1 MRTVLTIAKEAV
13 KALEEANK
21 HYNECNTC
29 RQEPNEQ
36 GEKSDCIGYHYL
48 LNDAEDLRLEIEEA
62 EATFQQELKERG
74 IEL

>member
-21 HYNECNTC
+21 HYNECNIC
-29 RQEPNEQ
+29 LQ
-36 GEKSDCIGYHYL
+36 GKTCIGYHFL
-48 LNDAEDLRLEIEEA
+48 LNNAETFRLKIERA